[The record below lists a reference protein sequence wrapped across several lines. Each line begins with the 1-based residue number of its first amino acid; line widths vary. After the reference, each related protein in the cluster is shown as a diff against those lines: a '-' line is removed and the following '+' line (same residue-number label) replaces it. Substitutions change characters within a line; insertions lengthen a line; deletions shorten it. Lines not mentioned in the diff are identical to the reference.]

1 MPNSL
6 NEKKRKSLCLFWLYF
21 WFNLNLSCSL
31 KMTKRE
37 NWLLFVS
44 KQLPRIFSGLC
55 GFEPPS
61 KLSQKQRGIW
71 YFSASPTTQLILVRQ
86 YFFCRH
92 QRISLHRNSVNA
104 IKANSNAIGPL
115 SLTPVALERSHI
127 KLCVLELSTIDRM
140 FSTNFDLALIFG
152 IFMHQLFLV
161 SR

>member
-1 MPNSL
+1 
-6 NEKKRKSLCLFWLYF
+6 
-21 WFNLNLSCSL
+21 
-31 KMTKRE
+31 MTKRD

-44 KQLPRIFSGLC
+44 KQLSRIFSGLC

-61 KLSQKQRGIW
+61 KLSQKPTGNLGF
-71 YFSASPTTQLILVRQ
+71 FSFTTTQLILVRQ

-92 QRISLHRNSVNA
+92 QRISLHRNSVDA

-115 SLTPVALERSHI
+115 SLTPADLERSHI
-127 KLCVLELSTIDRM
+127 KLCVLELSTIDRI

-152 IFMHQLFLV
+152 IFIHQLFLV

>member
-1 MPNSL
+1 
-6 NEKKRKSLCLFWLYF
+6 
-21 WFNLNLSCSL
+21 
-31 KMTKRE
+31 MTKRD

-61 KLSQKQRGIW
+61 KLSQKPTGNLGF
-71 YFSASPTTQLILVRQ
+71 FSFTNNSTDPRSAIL
-86 YFFCRH
+86 FCRH
-92 QRISLHRNSVNA
+92 QRISLHRNSVDA

-127 KLCVLELSTIDRM
+127 KLCVLELSTIDRI

-152 IFMHQLFLV
+152 IFIHQLFLV